1 METFLTPKEL
11 SNTLKVS
18 KVWIYKLCDQGRIP
32 FFRLAGKVIRFREEE
47 IEQWMEE
54 SRGVKYRRDKDNE
67 KEGAKVEGLPRGDT
81 SNGGENNRAPDTK
94 TGAQNQ
100 GLEMI
105 M

>member
-54 SRGVKYRRDKDNE
+54 SRGVKYRRDKGI
-67 KEGAKVEGLPRGDT
+67 EGAKGEGSAGLYA
-81 SNGGENNRAPDTK
+81 SIGGENKRKPDTK
-94 TGAQNQ
+94 TGTQNQ
-100 GLEMI
+100 SLEMI